1 MSWALLCFSFHDLWC
16 FVRFVRFVG
25 FVHANASN
33 IFKCRCQ
40 MMASYFCG
48 FQWLYT
54 NCQGGIAI
62 GSWFWFEALARS
74 DSKTDER
81 QQQIKR
87 YSEHQQIKKNTKEQN
102 LIEPPYPPCELFWLR
117 LPVFCRIFSVRICQ
131 NKLLKQDRSGK
142 KGQLGQWE

>member
-1 MSWALLCFSFHDLWC
+1 
-16 FVRFVRFVG
+16 
-25 FVHANASN
+25 
-33 IFKCRCQ
+33 

-142 KGQLGQWE
+142 KGQLGQ